1 MTHISRRDLL
11 ARTALACAAAPCL
24 STWLSSLTMAADDKR
39 KKILFYNKSE
49 GFEHSVVASKDGGP
63 TYAERMLKE
72 FANPAGFD
80 FVATKDGTVFE
91 GDLDQYDGFLFF
103 TQGDLTKSGLDKQ
116 PPVTEKGKQRL
127 LDAVAS
133 GKGFV
138 GNHCASDT
146 FHSAGHK
153 AGQAFVN
160 QTDIDPYI
168 AMVGGEF
175 IRHGRQ
181 QKARMKCVDTKFP
194 GAEKAGEGFDL
205 NEEWYSLKNFAT
217 DMHVI
222 LVQETQGMQDKD
234 YDRPPYPATWAR
246 MHSKGRV
253 FYTSMGHR
261 EDVWTSPVFQA
272 LMVGALRWST
282 GQGEAD
288 LTPNMK
294 QVTPEATV
302 LPKV

>member
-1 MTHISRRDLL
+1 MNHISRRRLL
-11 ARTALACAAAPCL
+11 KQSALGLMAAPGL
-24 STWLSSLTMAADDKR
+24 ASWLTQTSLAADGQR

-49 GFEHSVVASKDGGP
+49 GFEHSVVASKNGAP
-63 TYAERMLKE
+63 TYAERMLKD
-72 FANPAGFD
+72 FAGPAGFD
-80 FVATKDGTVFE
+80 FVATKDGSVFE

-103 TQGDLTKSGLDKQ
+103 TQGDLTKAGLDKQ
-116 PPVTEKGKQRL
+116 TPVSEKGKERL
-127 LDAVAS
+127 LEAVAG

-138 GNHCASDT
+138 GSHCASDT

-160 QTDIDPYI
+160 QQDVDPYI
-168 AMVGGEF
+168 AMIGGEF

-181 QKARMKCVDTKFP
+181 QKARMKTVDAKFP
-194 GAEKAGEGFDL
+194 GADMAGEGFDL
-205 NEEWYSLKNFAT
+205 NEEWYSLKNFAA

-246 MHSKGRV
+246 MHKRGRV
-253 FYTSMGHR
+253 FYSSMGHR
-261 EDVWTSPVFQA
+261 EDVWTNPIFQA
-272 LMVGALRWST
+272 LFVGALRWST
-282 GQGEAD
+282 GQVEAD
-288 LTPNMK
+288 LSANLK
-294 QVTPEATV
+294 QVTPQANV